1 MDDAKNIYITDN
13 NVIISE
19 KEGRAEQLAYNC
31 SNTPDDPATYFHKIQ
46 CGSTAS
52 DVMQAYGQNNVTV
65 LCSDTIVETRLFDI
79 TGKNIRL
86 WLTKN
91 AVQRIK
97 FSTQPFPPSENFE
110 KRWLGRCL
118 CHHQSKRL
126 HLFLHDPRQMRMQ
139 FFLQGEG
146 FGEIIPCYGIV
157 FLNTRFF
164 DSQIMGM
171 TQG

>member
-1 MDDAKNIYITDN
+1 MTKD
-13 NVIISE
+13 
-19 KEGRAEQLAYNC
+19 R
-31 SNTPDDPATYFHKIQ
+31 
-46 CGSTAS
+46 
-52 DVMQAYGQNNVTV
+52 GQGGVFFGF
-65 LCSDTIVETRLFDI
+65 LGGGGGLEL
-79 TGKNIRL
+79 
-86 WLTKN
+86 
-91 AVQRIK
+91 
-97 FSTQPFPPSENFE
+97 STQPLAPSESFE
-110 KRWLGRCL
+110 KGWLGRCL